1 MYICNQVY
9 HLTYFLSLHII
20 NSEAGSIELT
30 PVKDI
35 FEEIGNIH
43 AWQGIVSIYVLA
55 TVCSANI
62 VTLHQASNIGTSV
75 YSRHIKPRRN
85 RRSTSLINIMMVD
98 TTFNTQKEI
107 SEYRLNHYVPLVT
120 RTRVYNSR
128 YPRLR

>member
-20 NSEAGSIELT
+20 YSEAGSIELT

-62 VTLHQASNIGTSV
+62 VTLHPASNVATSV

-85 RRSTSLINIMMVD
+85 RRATSLINIMMVD
-98 TTFNTQKEI
+98 TTFNKQKEI
-107 SEYRLNHYVPLVT
+107 SEYRLNHYVPLVA
-120 RTRVYNSR
+120 RTQVCNSR
-128 YPRLR
+128 YPQLR